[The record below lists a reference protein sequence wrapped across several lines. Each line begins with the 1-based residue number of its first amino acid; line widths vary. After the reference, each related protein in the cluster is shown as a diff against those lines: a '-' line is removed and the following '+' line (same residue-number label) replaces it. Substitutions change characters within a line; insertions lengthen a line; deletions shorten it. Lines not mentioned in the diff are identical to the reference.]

1 MTNQHHSDG
10 ILRPWRTSDR
20 PFGDESTTARSED
33 IHIRNY
39 DHQWGYDLD
48 VVVTSP
54 DGEPVVSTRYYLPPG
69 QSTSECDL
77 LPSGEYELHV
87 TLDNSREET
96 LQCRISSAPD
106 HTAVIEVGN
115 GGLGLTEGLHS

>member
-1 MTNQHHSDG
+1 MEHHHSDW
-10 ILRPWRTSDR
+10 ISKPERTSKQ
-20 PFGDESTTARSED
+20 PPGDESAVARSED

-48 VVVTSP
+48 IVVTTP
-54 DGEPVVSTRYYLPPG
+54 DGEPVVSKRYYLQPG
-69 QSTSECDL
+69 QNVSECDL
-77 LPSGEYELHV
+77 LQSGEYELHV